1 MEIDWTAVITGVL
14 AFLSGGG
21 LWAVIK
27 ARIDKK
33 KTPYDMLIEMI
44 TEQKNFYA
52 EKNAE
57 YEREKR
63 DSIQKSY
70 ILSQTRKCQHR
81 FKDPAI
87 PCPVDEAN
95 EERLQ
100 SKCANCEYNTEKEN
114 ADSGS

>member
-1 MEIDWTAVITGVL
+1 MDWTTIIVSAISL
-14 AFLSGGG
+14 FAGGG
-21 LWAVIK
+21 IWGVIK

-33 KTPYDMLIEMI
+33 KTPYDMLMEMI
-44 TEQKNFYA
+44 AEQKKFYA

-57 YEREKR
+57 YEREKK

-87 PCPVDEAN
+87 TCPVDEAN
-95 EERLQ
+95 ESRLQ
-100 SKCANCEYNTEKEN
+100 SKCADCEYNEEKNAEN
-114 ADSGS
+114 

>member
-1 MEIDWTAVITGVL
+1 MDWTTIIVSAISL
-14 AFLSGGG
+14 FAGGG
-21 LWAVIK
+21 IWGVIK

-44 TEQKNFYA
+44 TEQKKFYA

-114 ADSGS
+114 AEN

>member
-1 MEIDWTAVITGVL
+1 MTVDWSTIISAVAGIF
-14 AFLSGGG
+14 AGGG
-21 LWAVIK
+21 IWAVIK

-33 KTPYDMLIEMI
+33 KTPYDMLMEMI
-44 TEQKNFYA
+44 AEQKKFYA

-70 ILSQTRKCQHR
+70 ILSQTRKCAHR

-87 PCPVDEAN
+87 PCPVDAAN

-100 SKCANCEYNTEKEN
+100 SKCANCEYNEEAN
-114 ADSGS
+114 EPEQH

>member
-1 MEIDWTAVITGVL
+1 MDWTTIITAVIS
-14 AFLSGGG
+14 FLGGGG

-27 ARIDKK
+27 ARVDKK
-33 KTPYDMLIEMI
+33 KTPYDMLMEMI
-44 TEQKNFYA
+44 AEQKKFYA

-57 YEREKR
+57 YEKEKK

-70 ILSQTRKCQHR
+70 ILAQSRKCQHR
-81 FKDPAI
+81 FKDPDI

-95 EERLQ
+95 ELRLQ
-100 SKCANCEYNTEKEN
+100 NKCNGCEFNEDKD